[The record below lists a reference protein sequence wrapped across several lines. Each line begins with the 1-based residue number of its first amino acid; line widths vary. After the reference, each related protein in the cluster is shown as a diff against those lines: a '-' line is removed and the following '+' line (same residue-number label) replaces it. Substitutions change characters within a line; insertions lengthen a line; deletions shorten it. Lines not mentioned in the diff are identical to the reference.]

1 MAVSKDLVLEGVRL
15 IYRNFEGRKD
25 KFNKEGDRNFG
36 VVIPQEEADKLVE
49 EGWLV
54 KCRPPREEGDP
65 VLCFLQVSLRFDFF
79 PPRIYMVT
87 SRGKTAMDEE
97 TCKLLDEAD
106 IENVDIVI
114 RPYNW
119 SVDGEVGTKAYL
131 KSIWVTVQET
141 ELDLK
146 YADVP
151 DAGGSRADY
160 LEEAPE
166 GE

>member
-36 VVIPQEEADKLVE
+36 VVIPQDMADQLVK

-54 KCRPPREEGDP
+54 KCRPGREEGDP
-65 VLCFLQVSLRFDFF
+65 PLCFLHVSLRFDVF
-79 PPRIYMVT
+79 PPRIYFVT
-87 SRGKTAMDEE
+87 SRGKTALDAK
-97 TCKLLDEAD
+97 TCSMVDVAD
-106 IENVDIVI
+106 IENVDIII

-119 SVDGEVGTKAYL
+119 TVDGEQGTKAYL
-131 KSIWVTVQET
+131 KSIWIKLQET
-141 ELDLK
+141 SLDAK

-151 DAGGSRADY
+151 DAGGSRTDF
-160 LEEAPE
+160 LENIREE
-166 GE
+166 